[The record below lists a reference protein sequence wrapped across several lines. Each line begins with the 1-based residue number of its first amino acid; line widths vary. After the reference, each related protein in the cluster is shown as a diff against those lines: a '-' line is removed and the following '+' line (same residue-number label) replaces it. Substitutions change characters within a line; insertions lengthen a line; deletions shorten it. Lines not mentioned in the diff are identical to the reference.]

1 MLFSL
6 PLYTTKSDFLCWLDE
21 IEKFIRREDMN
32 SYAEDAFNEIS
43 DKVMLR
49 PLYFDEGF
57 CMEIDTVEDLEIA
70 RNKYGRTSQ

>member
-1 MLFSL
+1 
-6 PLYTTKSDFLCWLDE
+6 
-21 IEKFIRREDMN
+21 MN